1 MVIAEVDAAVE
12 NSVKNEQ
19 YQRVCQE
26 KEEILRLL
34 RKCGFRVTKQRGLIL
49 DIVLEHECS
58 SCKEIYYQ
66 AIQED
71 PGIGMATVYRMV
83 NTLTDIG
90 VLKVAALK
98 PQVDAPE
105 AGNGCR
111 ILLKN
116 QNEIVLDH
124 AEWMEILQ
132 NVLHRKGY
140 DVSEEI
146 VEVNI
151 K

>member
-19 YQRVCQE
+19 YQSVCQE

-66 AIQED
+66 AIQKD

-90 VLKVAALK
+90 ILKVAALK
-98 PQVDAPE
+98 PQVDVP
-105 AGNGCR
+105 GSGKGC
-111 ILLKN
+111 
-116 QNEIVLDH
+116 Q
-124 AEWMEILQ
+124 M
-132 NVLHRKGY
+132 
-140 DVSEEI
+140 VS
-146 VEVNI
+146 
-151 K
+151 